1 MMNKQLA
8 FVKSGLG
15 LALCFLMV
23 GAGVTPPIHAS
34 NANVSISQQAKK
46 VTGTVTDAKGE
57 PLLGVNVV
65 VKGTTNGTI
74 TDLDGKYSLEVEPN
88 SILVVSYIGY
98 VSQQIPASGEVVNV
112 TLKEDTQNLD
122 EVVVVGYGTQQKK
135 DITGS
140 VAVVDTKDLLASSG
154 SSATQQLQGKAA
166 GVYIGQTG
174 SPGSPSMVRIRGIN
188 TVNDNGPLYVI
199 DGVSTRNQDLST
211 LNPNDIESMQV
222 LKDTLLPAYSFTRRE
237 GPVSVSPDR
246 MTYDTRSGGE
256 IRINGLPPD
265 LQTLSVSIAGI
276 DLYKPSARSGIVD
289 WKQSM
294 PTTGS
299 SPADRKFLAEYEG
312 PILTGKVIDLSTGE
326 PSSKEAVRPLLG
338 FSGGEIRLFG
348 GQLGPAGEVT
358 FFTRHISGTHEIV
371 TVALSPSSSRYRV
384 DIESPYAMHPEKE
397 LPALRLNPAW
407 QDELVKRSV
416 GLQVLHAYR
425 SDSLVR
431 EKAEKPWFQWQP
443 DWSYLLDE
451 YTRFTTMEEVVIE
464 FIPGL
469 RFRKMDGVRR
479 LAVLTEERIGY
490 TIGNSLVLLD
500 GIPIVDHEI
509 IFKYD
514 PLKIR
519 KIDVYKGKYVFG
531 GQIFDG
537 IASFSSYEHNY
548 PGLVVD
554 NSTQFFDYEGTQA
567 QRIFYMPAYRT
578 EAEKRSPVP
587 DFRHTLL
594 WRPDIRTNGESSI
607 SIPFTTSDLTGD
619 FTITI
624 EGLTQ
629 TGEALYATEQFQVK

>member
-1 MMNKQLA
+1 M
-8 FVKSGLG
+8 
-15 LALCFLMV
+15 
-23 GAGVTPPIHAS
+23 
-34 NANVSISQQAKK
+34 
-46 VTGTVTDAKGE
+46 
-57 PLLGVNVV
+57 
-65 VKGTTNGTI
+65 
-74 TDLDGKYSLEVEPN
+74 
-88 SILVVSYIGY
+88 
-98 VSQQIPASGEVVNV
+98 
-112 TLKEDTQNLD
+112 
-122 EVVVVGYGTQQKK
+122 
-135 DITGS
+135 
-140 VAVVDTKDLLASSG
+140 
-154 SSATQQLQGKAA
+154 
-166 GVYIGQTG
+166 
-174 SPGSPSMVRIRGIN
+174 
-188 TVNDNGPLYVI
+188 
-199 DGVSTRNQDLST
+199 
-211 LNPNDIESMQV
+211 
-222 LKDTLLPAYSFTRRE
+222 
-237 GPVSVSPDR
+237 
-246 MTYDTRSGGE
+246 
-256 IRINGLPPD
+256 
-265 LQTLSVSIAGI
+265 
-276 DLYKPSARSGIVD
+276 
-289 WKQSM
+289 
-294 PTTGS
+294 
-299 SPADRKFLAEYEG
+299 
-312 PILTGKVIDLSTGE
+312 
-326 PSSKEAVRPLLG
+326 
-338 FSGGEIRLFG
+338 
-348 GQLGPAGEVT
+348 
-358 FFTRHISGTHEIV
+358 

-384 DIESPYAMHPEKE
+384 DIESPYATHPAKE

-500 GIPIVDHEI
+500 GIPITDHEI

>member
-1 MMNKQLA
+1 MKKSMIKQCILSLLCLLWAGQTVLA
-8 FVKSGLG
+8 GELRERVYLQTDKQFYLSGELVWMKFI
-15 LALCFLMV
+15 A
-23 GAGVTPPIHAS
+23 
-34 NANVSISQQAKK
+34 
-46 VTGTVTDAKGE
+46 
-57 PLLGVNVV
+57 
-65 VKGTTNGTI
+65 
-74 TDLDGKYSLEVEPN
+74 TDLDQRLSD
-88 SILVVSYIGY
+88 VSKVGY
-98 VSQQIPASGEVVNV
+98 VELLDSASAVVQARLVLEKGVGNGCLQLPSTLPTGNYRLVAYTRYMRNEGEEVFFEKPLAVVNTFV
-112 TLKEDTQNLD
+112 TNET
-122 EVVVVGYGTQQKK
+122 
-135 DITGS
+135 
-140 VAVVDTKDLLASSG
+140 LL
-154 SSATQQLQGKAA
+154 T
-166 GVYIGQTG
+166 
-174 SPGSPSMVRIRGIN
+174 
-188 TVNDNGPLYVI
+188 
-199 DGVSTRNQDLST
+199 
-211 LNPNDIESMQV
+211 
-222 LKDTLLPAYSFTRRE
+222 DTLLPAYSFTRRE

-289 WKQSM
+289 WKQNM

-326 PSSKEAVRPLLG
+326 CSSKEAVSPLLA

-348 GQLGPAGEVT
+348 GQLGAAGEVT
-358 FFTRHISGTHEIV
+358 FFTKHISGTHEIV

-384 DIESPYAMHPEKE
+384 DIESPYATHPEKE

-500 GIPIVDHEI
+500 GIPITDHEI

-594 WRPDIRTNGESSI
+594 WRPDIRTAGESFI

>member
-1 MMNKQLA
+1 M
-8 FVKSGLG
+8 
-15 LALCFLMV
+15 
-23 GAGVTPPIHAS
+23 
-34 NANVSISQQAKK
+34 
-46 VTGTVTDAKGE
+46 
-57 PLLGVNVV
+57 
-65 VKGTTNGTI
+65 
-74 TDLDGKYSLEVEPN
+74 
-88 SILVVSYIGY
+88 
-98 VSQQIPASGEVVNV
+98 
-112 TLKEDTQNLD
+112 
-122 EVVVVGYGTQQKK
+122 
-135 DITGS
+135 
-140 VAVVDTKDLLASSG
+140 
-154 SSATQQLQGKAA
+154 
-166 GVYIGQTG
+166 
-174 SPGSPSMVRIRGIN
+174 
-188 TVNDNGPLYVI
+188 
-199 DGVSTRNQDLST
+199 
-211 LNPNDIESMQV
+211 
-222 LKDTLLPAYSFTRRE
+222 
-237 GPVSVSPDR
+237 
-246 MTYDTRSGGE
+246 
-256 IRINGLPPD
+256 
-265 LQTLSVSIAGI
+265 
-276 DLYKPSARSGIVD
+276 
-289 WKQSM
+289 
-294 PTTGS
+294 
-299 SPADRKFLAEYEG
+299 
-312 PILTGKVIDLSTGE
+312 
-326 PSSKEAVRPLLG
+326 
-338 FSGGEIRLFG
+338 
-348 GQLGPAGEVT
+348 
-358 FFTRHISGTHEIV
+358 
-371 TVALSPSSSRYRV
+371 
-384 DIESPYAMHPEKE
+384 
-397 LPALRLNPAW
+397 RLNPAW

-500 GIPIVDHEI
+500 GIPIVDHEV

-594 WRPDIRTNGESSI
+594 WRPDIRTAGESSI

>member
-1 MMNKQLA
+1 M
-8 FVKSGLG
+8 
-15 LALCFLMV
+15 
-23 GAGVTPPIHAS
+23 
-34 NANVSISQQAKK
+34 
-46 VTGTVTDAKGE
+46 
-57 PLLGVNVV
+57 
-65 VKGTTNGTI
+65 
-74 TDLDGKYSLEVEPN
+74 
-88 SILVVSYIGY
+88 
-98 VSQQIPASGEVVNV
+98 
-112 TLKEDTQNLD
+112 
-122 EVVVVGYGTQQKK
+122 
-135 DITGS
+135 
-140 VAVVDTKDLLASSG
+140 
-154 SSATQQLQGKAA
+154 
-166 GVYIGQTG
+166 
-174 SPGSPSMVRIRGIN
+174 
-188 TVNDNGPLYVI
+188 
-199 DGVSTRNQDLST
+199 
-211 LNPNDIESMQV
+211 
-222 LKDTLLPAYSFTRRE
+222 
-237 GPVSVSPDR
+237 
-246 MTYDTRSGGE
+246 
-256 IRINGLPPD
+256 
-265 LQTLSVSIAGI
+265 
-276 DLYKPSARSGIVD
+276 
-289 WKQSM
+289 
-294 PTTGS
+294 
-299 SPADRKFLAEYEG
+299 
-312 PILTGKVIDLSTGE
+312 
-326 PSSKEAVRPLLG
+326 
-338 FSGGEIRLFG
+338 
-348 GQLGPAGEVT
+348 T
-358 FFTRHISGTHEIV
+358 FFTKHISGTHEIV

-384 DIESPYAMHPEKE
+384 DIESPYATHPEKK

-594 WRPDIRTNGESSI
+594 WRPDIRTAGESSI

>member
-1 MMNKQLA
+1 MIKQLILSVLCLLWA
-8 FVKSGLG
+8 GQTIFAGELRERVYLQTDKQFYLSGELVWMK
-15 LALCFLMV
+15 FL
-23 GAGVTPPIHAS
+23 TTDTERQLS
-34 NANVSISQQAKK
+34 DVSK
-46 VTGTVTDAKGE
+46 V
-57 PLLGVNVV
+57 
-65 VKGTTNGTI
+65 
-74 TDLDGKYSLEVEPN
+74 
-88 SILVVSYIGY
+88 GY
-98 VSQQIPASGEVVNV
+98 VELLDSASAVVQAQLVLENGIGEGCLQLPSSLPTGNYRLVAYTRYMRNEGEEVFYEKPLTVVNTFV
-112 TLKEDTQNLD
+112 TNEAMMT
-122 EVVVVGYGTQQKK
+122 
-135 DITGS
+135 
-140 VAVVDTKDLLASSG
+140 
-154 SSATQQLQGKAA
+154 
-166 GVYIGQTG
+166 
-174 SPGSPSMVRIRGIN
+174 
-188 TVNDNGPLYVI
+188 
-199 DGVSTRNQDLST
+199 
-211 LNPNDIESMQV
+211 
-222 LKDTLLPAYSFTRRE
+222 DTLLPSYSFTRQE
-237 GPVSVSPDR
+237 SLISVSPDQ
-246 MTYDTRSGGE
+246 TVYNTRSGGE
-256 IRINGLPPD
+256 IRIKGLPSD
-265 LQTLSVSIAGI
+265 LRTLSVSIAGI
-276 DLYKPSARSGIVD
+276 DLYKPSVRNGIVD
-289 WKQSM
+289 WKKEMASIGQ
-294 PTTGS
+294 PPIHGNL
-299 SPADRKFLAEYEG
+299 LAEYEG
-312 PILTGKVIDLSTGE
+312 PILTGKMIDISTGE
-326 PSSKEAVRPLLG
+326 PSSKETVRPLLG
-338 FSGGEIRLFG
+338 FSGSEIRLFG
-348 GQLGPAGEVT
+348 GQLSAAGEVT
-358 FFTRHISGTHEIV
+358 FFTKHISGTHEIV

-384 DIESPYAMHPEKE
+384 DIESPYATHPEKE

-416 GLQVLHAYR
+416 GLQVLHAYL

-431 EKAEKPWFQWQP
+431 EKTEKPWFQWQP

-469 RFRKMDGVRR
+469 RFRKMDGIRR

-500 GIPIVDHEI
+500 GIPIVDHEV

-594 WRPDIRTNGESSI
+594 WRPDIRTAGESSI

-629 TGEALYATEQFQVK
+629 TGEALYATEQFRVK

>member
-1 MMNKQLA
+1 MEKSMIKQLILSVLCLLWA
-8 FVKSGLG
+8 GQTIFAGELRERVYLQTDKQFYLSGELVWMK
-15 LALCFLMV
+15 FL
-23 GAGVTPPIHAS
+23 TTDTERRLS
-34 NANVSISQQAKK
+34 DVSK
-46 VTGTVTDAKGE
+46 V
-57 PLLGVNVV
+57 
-65 VKGTTNGTI
+65 
-74 TDLDGKYSLEVEPN
+74 
-88 SILVVSYIGY
+88 GY
-98 VSQQIPASGEVVNV
+98 VELLDSASAVVQAQLVLENGIGEGCLQLPSSLPTGNYRLVAYTRYMRNEGEEVFYEKPLTVVNTFV
-112 TLKEDTQNLD
+112 TNEAMMT
-122 EVVVVGYGTQQKK
+122 
-135 DITGS
+135 
-140 VAVVDTKDLLASSG
+140 
-154 SSATQQLQGKAA
+154 
-166 GVYIGQTG
+166 
-174 SPGSPSMVRIRGIN
+174 
-188 TVNDNGPLYVI
+188 
-199 DGVSTRNQDLST
+199 
-211 LNPNDIESMQV
+211 
-222 LKDTLLPAYSFTRRE
+222 DTLLPSYSFTRQE
-237 GPVSVSPDR
+237 SLISVSPDQ
-246 MTYDTRSGGE
+246 TVYNTRSGGE
-256 IRINGLPPD
+256 IRIKGLPSD
-265 LQTLSVSIAGI
+265 LRTLSVSIAGI
-276 DLYKPSARSGIVD
+276 DLYKPSVRNGIVD
-289 WKQSM
+289 WKKEMASIGQ
-294 PTTGS
+294 PPIHGNL
-299 SPADRKFLAEYEG
+299 LAEYEG
-312 PILTGKVIDLSTGE
+312 PILTGKMIDISTGE
-326 PSSKEAVRPLLG
+326 PSSKETVRPLLG
-338 FSGGEIRLFG
+338 FSGSEIRLFG
-348 GQLGPAGEVT
+348 GQLGAAGEVT
-358 FFTRHISGTHEIV
+358 FFTKHISGTHEIV

-384 DIESPYAMHPEKE
+384 DIESPYATHPEKVF
-397 LPALRLNPAW
+397 PALRLNPAW

-416 GLQVLHAYR
+416 GLQVLHAYL

-431 EKAEKPWFQWQP
+431 EKTEKPWFQWQP

-469 RFRKMDGVRR
+469 RFRKMDGIRR

-500 GIPIVDHEI
+500 GIPIVDHEV

-594 WRPDIRTNGESSI
+594 WRPDIRTAGESSI

-629 TGEALYATEQFQVK
+629 TGEALYATEQFRVK

>member
-1 MMNKQLA
+1 MEKSMIKQLILSVLCLLWA
-8 FVKSGLG
+8 GQTIFAGELRERVYLQTDKQFYLSGELVWMK
-15 LALCFLMV
+15 FL
-23 GAGVTPPIHAS
+23 TTDTERQLS
-34 NANVSISQQAKK
+34 DVSK
-46 VTGTVTDAKGE
+46 V
-57 PLLGVNVV
+57 
-65 VKGTTNGTI
+65 
-74 TDLDGKYSLEVEPN
+74 
-88 SILVVSYIGY
+88 GY
-98 VSQQIPASGEVVNV
+98 VELLDSASAVVQAQLVLENGIGEGCLQLPSSLPTGNYRLVAYTRYMRNEGEEVFYEKPLTVVNTFV
-112 TLKEDTQNLD
+112 TNEAMMT
-122 EVVVVGYGTQQKK
+122 
-135 DITGS
+135 
-140 VAVVDTKDLLASSG
+140 
-154 SSATQQLQGKAA
+154 
-166 GVYIGQTG
+166 
-174 SPGSPSMVRIRGIN
+174 
-188 TVNDNGPLYVI
+188 
-199 DGVSTRNQDLST
+199 
-211 LNPNDIESMQV
+211 
-222 LKDTLLPAYSFTRRE
+222 DTLLPSYSFTRQE
-237 GPVSVSPDR
+237 SLISVSPDQ
-246 MTYDTRSGGE
+246 TVYNTRSGGE
-256 IRINGLPPD
+256 IRIKGLPSD
-265 LQTLSVSIAGI
+265 LRTLSVSIAGI
-276 DLYKPSARSGIVD
+276 DLYKPSVRNGIVD
-289 WKQSM
+289 WKKEMASIGQ
-294 PTTGS
+294 PPIHGNL
-299 SPADRKFLAEYEG
+299 LAEYEG
-312 PILTGKVIDLSTGE
+312 PILTGKMIDISTGE
-326 PSSKEAVRPLLG
+326 PSSKETVRPLLG
-338 FSGGEIRLFG
+338 FSGSEIRLFG
-348 GQLGPAGEVT
+348 GQLSAAGEVT
-358 FFTRHISGTHEIV
+358 FFTKHISGTHEIV

-384 DIESPYAMHPEKE
+384 DIESPYATHPEKE

-500 GIPIVDHEI
+500 GIPITDHEI

-578 EAEKRSPVP
+578 ETEKRSPVP

-624 EGLTQ
+624 EGLTR
-629 TGEALYATEQFQVK
+629 TGEALYATEQFRVK

>member
-1 MMNKQLA
+1 MIKQLILSVLCLLWA
-8 FVKSGLG
+8 GQTIFAGELRERVYLQTDKQFYLSGELVWMK
-15 LALCFLMV
+15 FL
-23 GAGVTPPIHAS
+23 TTDTERQLS
-34 NANVSISQQAKK
+34 DVSK
-46 VTGTVTDAKGE
+46 V
-57 PLLGVNVV
+57 
-65 VKGTTNGTI
+65 
-74 TDLDGKYSLEVEPN
+74 
-88 SILVVSYIGY
+88 GY
-98 VSQQIPASGEVVNV
+98 VELLDSASAVVQAQLVLENGIGEGCLQLPSSLPTGNYRLVAYTRYMRNEGEEVFYEKPLTVVNTFV
-112 TLKEDTQNLD
+112 TNEAMMT
-122 EVVVVGYGTQQKK
+122 
-135 DITGS
+135 
-140 VAVVDTKDLLASSG
+140 
-154 SSATQQLQGKAA
+154 
-166 GVYIGQTG
+166 
-174 SPGSPSMVRIRGIN
+174 
-188 TVNDNGPLYVI
+188 
-199 DGVSTRNQDLST
+199 
-211 LNPNDIESMQV
+211 
-222 LKDTLLPAYSFTRRE
+222 DTLLPSYSFTRQE
-237 GPVSVSPDR
+237 SLISVSPDQ
-246 MTYDTRSGGE
+246 TVYNTRSGGE
-256 IRINGLPPD
+256 IRIKGLPSD
-265 LQTLSVSIAGI
+265 LRTLSVSIAGI
-276 DLYKPSARSGIVD
+276 DLYKPSVRNGIVD
-289 WKQSM
+289 WKKEMASIGQ
-294 PTTGS
+294 PPIHGNL
-299 SPADRKFLAEYEG
+299 LAEYEG
-312 PILTGKVIDLSTGE
+312 PILTGKMIDISTGE
-326 PSSKEAVRPLLG
+326 PSSKETVRPLLG
-338 FSGGEIRLFG
+338 FSGSEIRLFG
-348 GQLGPAGEVT
+348 GQLGAAGEVT
-358 FFTRHISGTHEIV
+358 FFTKHISGTHEIV

-384 DIESPYAMHPEKE
+384 DIESPYATHPEKE

-416 GLQVLHAYR
+416 GLQVLHAYL

-469 RFRKMDGVRR
+469 RFRKMDGIRR

-500 GIPIVDHEI
+500 GIPIVDHEV

-624 EGLTQ
+624 EGLTR
-629 TGEALYATEQFQVK
+629 TGEALYATEQFRVK

>member
-1 MMNKQLA
+1 M
-8 FVKSGLG
+8 
-15 LALCFLMV
+15 
-23 GAGVTPPIHAS
+23 
-34 NANVSISQQAKK
+34 
-46 VTGTVTDAKGE
+46 
-57 PLLGVNVV
+57 
-65 VKGTTNGTI
+65 
-74 TDLDGKYSLEVEPN
+74 
-88 SILVVSYIGY
+88 
-98 VSQQIPASGEVVNV
+98 
-112 TLKEDTQNLD
+112 
-122 EVVVVGYGTQQKK
+122 
-135 DITGS
+135 
-140 VAVVDTKDLLASSG
+140 
-154 SSATQQLQGKAA
+154 
-166 GVYIGQTG
+166 
-174 SPGSPSMVRIRGIN
+174 
-188 TVNDNGPLYVI
+188 
-199 DGVSTRNQDLST
+199 
-211 LNPNDIESMQV
+211 
-222 LKDTLLPAYSFTRRE
+222 
-237 GPVSVSPDR
+237 
-246 MTYDTRSGGE
+246 
-256 IRINGLPPD
+256 
-265 LQTLSVSIAGI
+265 
-276 DLYKPSARSGIVD
+276 
-289 WKQSM
+289 
-294 PTTGS
+294 
-299 SPADRKFLAEYEG
+299 
-312 PILTGKVIDLSTGE
+312 
-326 PSSKEAVRPLLG
+326 RPLLG

-384 DIESPYAMHPEKE
+384 DIESPYATHPEKE

-500 GIPIVDHEI
+500 GIPIVDHEV

-578 EAEKRSPVP
+578 ETEKRSPVP